1 MKKKL
6 KEKLKK
12 MKLNDRVKHGYA
24 VAVKC
29 MIATGLVAII
39 GLGVLDLR
47 FNDYVKG
54 AQKTDTA
61 VKDSIINIDNAARN
75 VREMALNDDKT
86 TYSTYKKNFET
97 ELTGSQEQISV
108 IKSTNIIDE
117 SLYNEYVT
125 ALNEWATVG
134 YDIINQ
140 IEKGDIGGAKNKI
153 HNVCTPALNNL
164 MSIADRMDAVTD
176 KETNSAVILC
186 NVVAIIGVGITILFI
201 ILAVII
207 SRRIGTTIVGL
218 IMEPIQEIGKI
229 ADDLADGNLHTELE
243 YHSDDELGFL
253 AHSLRSSIRTLNSYV
268 SDISRAM
275 KQFSSGDFDIQP
287 QVEWKG
293 DFEEILDSFMAFEG
307 SMADMVK
314 NLQKVADQ
322 VSEGSD
328 QVAESSTELAEGA
341 TNQAA
346 AIQELTASLTSV
358 YERVSQNSQNAKDV
372 SDKVGELGT
381 QLDSSNGKMSEMVD
395 SMQEIN
401 RSSNEISKIIATIND
416 IASQTNLLALN
427 ASIEAA
433 RAGDA
438 GRGFAVVADQVAV
451 LAAQSAEAAKESSA
465 LIESSV
471 KAVENGMV
479 IANDTAVQL
488 GGVVE
493 NSKAIVVEVNDIA
506 EALDA
511 QTEAIKQV
519 DEGVE
524 QINDVV
530 QTNSATSE
538 ECAAASQ
545 QMSSQADA
553 LKELIS
559 KLKIAHF

>member
-1 MKKKL
+1 MR
-6 KEKLKK
+6 EKLRK
-12 MKLNDRVKHGYA
+12 MKLNNRIKHSY
-24 VAVKC
+24 VMVIKM
-29 MIATGLVAII
+29 MIATGIVAVICL
-39 GLGVLDLR
+39 GLLDLR
-47 FNDYVKG
+47 FNDYVRG

-61 VKDSIINIDNAARN
+61 VKVSIINIDNAARN
-75 VREMALNDDKT
+75 VREMALNDDKA

-97 ELTGSQEQISV
+97 ELKDSQKQIDI

-117 SLYNEYVT
+117 SLYNDYVK
-125 ALNEWATVG
+125 ALNDWATVG

-140 IEKGDIGGAKNKI
+140 IENGDIAGAKNKI

-164 MSIADRMDAVTD
+164 TSIADKMDDVTE
-176 KETNSAVILC
+176 KETNNAVALCNIVAIAGVAVI
-186 NVVAIIGVGITILFI
+186 IIFI
-201 ILAVII
+201 ILAAII
-207 SRRIGTTIVGL
+207 SGRIGDIIVEL
-218 IMEPIQEIGKI
+218 IISPIKDVEKV
-229 ADDLADGNLHTELE
+229 ADDLAEGNLHTELT
-243 YHSDDELGFL
+243 YYSDDELGFL
-253 AHSLRSSIRTLNSYV
+253 ADSLRSSIKTLDSYV

-275 KQFSSGDFDIQP
+275 KQFSNGDFNVHPEVD
-287 QVEWKG
+287 WKG
-293 DFEEILDSFMAFEG
+293 DFKEILDSFMTFEM
-307 SMADMVK
+307 SMTDMVK
-314 NLQKVADQ
+314 NLQNVADQ

-328 QVAESSTELAEGA
+328 QVAESSTELAQGA

-346 AIQELTASLTSV
+346 AVQELTASLTSV
-358 YERVSQNSQNAKDV
+358 YERVSQNSQSAKDV
-372 SDKVGELGT
+372 SGEVGQLGI
-381 QLDSSNGKMSEMVD
+381 QLDSSNGKMNEMVD
-395 SMQEIN
+395 SMKEIN
-401 RSSNEISKIIATIND
+401 RSSNEISKIIETINE

-438 GRGFAVVADQVAV
+438 GKGFAVVADQVAV
-451 LAAQSAEAAKESSA
+451 LAAQSADAARESA
-465 LIESSV
+465 LLIESSV

-493 NSKAIVVEVNDIA
+493 NSRAIVGKVNGIA

-519 DEGVE
+519 NEGVE

-545 QMSSQADA
+545 QMNSQADN
-553 LKELIS
+553 LKQLIS
-559 KLKIAHF
+559 TFKVADI

>member
-1 MKKKL
+1 MR
-6 KEKLKK
+6 EKLRK
-12 MKLNDRVKHGYA
+12 MKLNNRIKHSY
-24 VAVKC
+24 VMVIKM
-29 MIATGLVAII
+29 MIATGIVAVICL
-39 GLGVLDLR
+39 GLLDLR
-47 FNDYVKG
+47 FNDYVRG

-61 VKDSIINIDNAARN
+61 VKVSIINIDNAARN
-75 VREMALNDDKT
+75 VREMALNDDKA

-97 ELTGSQEQISV
+97 ELKDSQEQIDI

-117 SLYNEYVT
+117 SLYNDYVK
-125 ALNEWATVG
+125 ALNDWATVG

-140 IEKGDIGGAKNKI
+140 IENGDIAGAKNKI

-164 MSIADRMDAVTD
+164 TSIADKMDDVTE
-176 KETNSAVILC
+176 KETNNAVALCNIVAIAGVAVI
-186 NVVAIIGVGITILFI
+186 IIFI
-201 ILAVII
+201 ILAAII
-207 SRRIGTTIVGL
+207 SGRIGDIIVEL
-218 IMEPIQEIGKI
+218 IISPIKDVEKV
-229 ADDLADGNLHTELE
+229 ADDLAEGNLHTELT
-243 YHSDDELGFL
+243 YYSDDELGFL
-253 AHSLRSSIRTLNSYV
+253 ADSLRSSIKTLDSYV

-275 KQFSSGDFDIQP
+275 KQFSNGDFNVHPEVD
-287 QVEWKG
+287 WKG
-293 DFEEILDSFMAFEG
+293 DFKEILDSFMTFET
-307 SMADMVK
+307 SMTDMVK
-314 NLQKVADQ
+314 NLQNVADQ

-328 QVAESSTELAEGA
+328 QVAESSTELAQGA

-346 AIQELTASLTSV
+346 AVQELTASLTSV
-358 YERVSQNSQNAKDV
+358 YDRVSQNSQSAKDV
-372 SDKVGELGT
+372 SGEVGQLGI
-381 QLDSSNGKMSEMVD
+381 QLDSSNGKMNEMVD
-395 SMQEIN
+395 SMKEIN
-401 RSSNEISKIIATIND
+401 RSSNEISKIIETINE

-438 GRGFAVVADQVAV
+438 GKGFAVVADQVAV
-451 LAAQSAEAAKESSA
+451 LAAQSADAARESA
-465 LIESSV
+465 LLIESSV

-493 NSKAIVVEVNDIA
+493 NSRAIVGKVNGIA

-519 DEGVE
+519 NEGVE

-545 QMSSQADA
+545 QMNSQADN
-553 LKELIS
+553 LKQLIS
-559 KLKIAHF
+559 TFKVADI

>member
-1 MKKKL
+1 MT
-6 KEKLKK
+6 EKLKK
-12 MKLNDRVKHGYA
+12 MKLNDRIRHGYA
-24 VAVKC
+24 MVIKN
-29 MIATGLVAII
+29 MIVTGFVAII
-39 GLGVLDLR
+39 CLGMLDLR
-47 FNDYVKG
+47 FNDYVRG

-61 VKDSIINIDNAARN
+61 VKESIINIDNAARN
-75 VREMALNDDKT
+75 IREMALNDDKT

-97 ELTGSQEQISV
+97 ELKDSQEQIDI

-117 SLYNEYVT
+117 SLYNEYVK

-164 MSIADRMDAVTD
+164 MSIADKMDDVTN
-176 KETNSAVILC
+176 KETNSAVVLC
-186 NVVAIIGVGITILFI
+186 NVVAISGAAVIIIFI

-207 SRRIGTTIVGL
+207 SKKVGNTITGL
-218 IMEPIQEIGKI
+218 IIAPIKDIEKV
-229 ADDLADGNLHTELE
+229 ADDLAEGNLHTELT

-275 KQFSSGDFDIQP
+275 KQFSTGNFDVQP
-287 QVEWKG
+287 EVEWKG
-293 DFEEILDSFMAFEG
+293 DFEEILDSFMAFER

-358 YERVSQNSQNAKDV
+358 YERVSQNSQSAKDV
-372 SDKVGELGT
+372 SGKVGELGT
-381 QLDSSNGKMSEMVD
+381 QLDSSNGKMTEMVD
-395 SMQEIN
+395 SMKEIN
-401 RSSNEISKIIATIND
+401 RSSNEISKIIETIND

-438 GRGFAVVADQVAV
+438 GKGFAVVADQVAV
-451 LAAQSAEAAKESSA
+451 LAAQSADAARESAS

-479 IANDTAVQL
+479 IANDTAIQL

-493 NSKAIVVEVNDIA
+493 NSKAIVGEVNDIA

-545 QMSSQADA
+545 QMSSQAEA

-559 KLKIAHF
+559 KLKIAHFKK

>member
-1 MKKKL
+1 MR
-6 KEKLKK
+6 EKLRK
-12 MKLNDRVKHGYA
+12 MKLNNRIKHSY
-24 VAVKC
+24 VMVIKM
-29 MIATGLVAII
+29 MIATGIVAVICL
-39 GLGVLDLR
+39 GLLDLR
-47 FNDYVKG
+47 FNDYVRG

-61 VKDSIINIDNAARN
+61 VKVSIINIDNAARN
-75 VREMALNDDKT
+75 VREMALNDDKA

-97 ELTGSQEQISV
+97 ELKDSQEQIDI

-117 SLYNEYVT
+117 SLYNDYVK
-125 ALNEWATVG
+125 ALNDWATVG

-140 IEKGDIGGAKNKI
+140 IENGDIAGAKNKI

-164 MSIADRMDAVTD
+164 TSIADKMDDVTE
-176 KETNSAVILC
+176 KETNNAVALCNIVAIAGVAVI
-186 NVVAIIGVGITILFI
+186 IIFI
-201 ILAVII
+201 ILAAII
-207 SRRIGTTIVGL
+207 SGRIGDIIVEL
-218 IMEPIQEIGKI
+218 IISPIKDVEKV
-229 ADDLADGNLHTELE
+229 ADDLAEGNLHTELT
-243 YHSDDELGFL
+243 YYSDDELGFL
-253 AHSLRSSIRTLNSYV
+253 ADSLRSSIKTLDSYV

-275 KQFSSGDFDIQP
+275 KQFSNGDFNVHPEVD
-287 QVEWKG
+287 WKG
-293 DFEEILDSFMAFEG
+293 DFKEILDSFMTFEM
-307 SMADMVK
+307 SMTDMVK
-314 NLQKVADQ
+314 NLQNVADQ

-328 QVAESSTELAEGA
+328 QVAESSTELAQGA

-346 AIQELTASLTSV
+346 AVQELTASLTSV
-358 YERVSQNSQNAKDV
+358 YDRVSQNSQSAKDV
-372 SDKVGELGT
+372 SGEVGQLGI
-381 QLDSSNGKMSEMVD
+381 QLDSSNGKMNEMVD
-395 SMQEIN
+395 SMKEIN
-401 RSSNEISKIIATIND
+401 RSSNEISKIIETINE

-438 GRGFAVVADQVAV
+438 GKGFAVVADQVAV
-451 LAAQSAEAAKESSA
+451 LAAQSADAARESA
-465 LIESSV
+465 LLIESSV

-493 NSKAIVVEVNDIA
+493 NSRAIVGKVNGIA

-519 DEGVE
+519 NEGVE

-545 QMSSQADA
+545 QMNSQADN
-553 LKELIS
+553 LKQLIS
-559 KLKIAHF
+559 TFKVADI

>member
-1 MKKKL
+1 MR
-6 KEKLKK
+6 EKLRK
-12 MKLNDRVKHGYA
+12 MKLNDRIKHSY
-24 VAVKC
+24 VMVIKM
-29 MIATGLVAII
+29 MIATGIVAVICL
-39 GLGVLDLR
+39 GLLDLR
-47 FNDYVKG
+47 FNDYVRG

-61 VKDSIINIDNAARN
+61 VKVSIINIDNAARN
-75 VREMALNDDKT
+75 VREMALNDDKA

-97 ELTGSQEQISV
+97 ELKDSQEQIDI

-117 SLYNEYVT
+117 SLYNDYVK
-125 ALNEWATVG
+125 ALNDWATVG

-140 IEKGDIGGAKNKI
+140 IENGDIAGAKNKI

-164 MSIADRMDAVTD
+164 TSIADKMDDVTE
-176 KETNSAVILC
+176 KETNNAVALCNIVAIAGVAVI
-186 NVVAIIGVGITILFI
+186 IIFI
-201 ILAVII
+201 ILAAII
-207 SRRIGTTIVGL
+207 SGRIGDIIVEL
-218 IMEPIQEIGKI
+218 IISPIKDVEKV
-229 ADDLADGNLHTELE
+229 ADDLAEGNLHTELT
-243 YHSDDELGFL
+243 YYSDDELGFL
-253 AHSLRSSIRTLNSYV
+253 ADSLRSSIKTLDSYV

-275 KQFSSGDFDIQP
+275 KQFSNGDFNVHPEVD
-287 QVEWKG
+287 WKG
-293 DFEEILDSFMAFEG
+293 DFKEILDSFMTFEM
-307 SMADMVK
+307 SMTDMVK
-314 NLQKVADQ
+314 NLQNVADQ

-328 QVAESSTELAEGA
+328 QVAESSTELAQGA

-346 AIQELTASLTSV
+346 AVQELTASLTSV
-358 YERVSQNSQNAKDV
+358 YDRVSQNSQSAKDV
-372 SDKVGELGT
+372 SGEVGQLGI
-381 QLDSSNGKMSEMVD
+381 QLDSSNGKMNEMVD
-395 SMQEIN
+395 SMKEIN
-401 RSSNEISKIIATIND
+401 RSSNEISKIIETINE

-438 GRGFAVVADQVAV
+438 GKGFAVVADQVAV
-451 LAAQSAEAAKESSA
+451 LAAQSADAARESA
-465 LIESSV
+465 LLIESSV

-493 NSKAIVVEVNDIA
+493 NSRAIVGKVNGIA

-519 DEGVE
+519 NEGVE

-545 QMSSQADA
+545 QMNSQADN
-553 LKELIS
+553 LKQLIS
-559 KLKIAHF
+559 TFKVADI

>member
-1 MKKKL
+1 MR
-6 KEKLKK
+6 EKLRK
-12 MKLNDRVKHGYA
+12 MKLNNRIKHSY
-24 VAVKC
+24 VMVIKM
-29 MIATGLVAII
+29 MIATGIVAVICL
-39 GLGVLDLR
+39 GLLDLR
-47 FNDYVKG
+47 FNDYVRG

-61 VKDSIINIDNAARN
+61 VKVSIINIDNAARN
-75 VREMALNDDKT
+75 VREMALNDDKA

-97 ELTGSQEQISV
+97 ELKDSQEQIDI

-117 SLYNEYVT
+117 SLYNDYVK
-125 ALNEWATVG
+125 ALNDWATVG

-140 IEKGDIGGAKNKI
+140 IENGDIAGAKNKI

-164 MSIADRMDAVTD
+164 TSIADKMEDVTE
-176 KETNSAVILC
+176 KETNNAVALCNIVAIAGVAVI
-186 NVVAIIGVGITILFI
+186 IIFI
-201 ILAVII
+201 ILAAII
-207 SRRIGTTIVGL
+207 SGRIGDIIVEL
-218 IMEPIQEIGKI
+218 IISPIKDVEKV
-229 ADDLADGNLHTELE
+229 ADDLAEGNLHTELT
-243 YHSDDELGFL
+243 YYSDDELGFL
-253 AHSLRSSIRTLNSYV
+253 ADSLRSSIKTLDSYV

-275 KQFSSGDFDIQP
+275 KQFSNGDFNVHPEVD
-287 QVEWKG
+287 WKG
-293 DFEEILDSFMAFEG
+293 DFKEILDSFMTFET
-307 SMADMVK
+307 SMTDMVK
-314 NLQKVADQ
+314 NLQNVADQ

-328 QVAESSTELAEGA
+328 QVAESSTELAQGA

-346 AIQELTASLTSV
+346 AVQELTASLTSV
-358 YERVSQNSQNAKDV
+358 YDRVSQNSQSAKDV
-372 SDKVGELGT
+372 SGEVGQLGI
-381 QLDSSNGKMSEMVD
+381 QLDSSNGKMNEMVD
-395 SMQEIN
+395 SMKEIN
-401 RSSNEISKIIATIND
+401 RSSNEISKIIETINE

-438 GRGFAVVADQVAV
+438 GKGFAVVADQVAV
-451 LAAQSAEAAKESSA
+451 LAAQSADAARESA
-465 LIESSV
+465 LLIESSV

-493 NSKAIVVEVNDIA
+493 NSRAIVGKVNGIA

-519 DEGVE
+519 NEGVE

-545 QMSSQADA
+545 QMNSQADN
-553 LKELIS
+553 LKQLIS
-559 KLKIAHF
+559 TFKVADI

>member
-1 MKKKL
+1 MR
-6 KEKLKK
+6 EKLRK
-12 MKLNDRVKHGYA
+12 MKLNDRIKHSY
-24 VAVKC
+24 VMVIKM
-29 MIATGLVAII
+29 MIATGIVAVICL
-39 GLGVLDLR
+39 GLLDLR
-47 FNDYVKG
+47 FNDYVRG

-61 VKDSIINIDNAARN
+61 VKVSIINIDNAARN
-75 VREMALNDDKT
+75 VREMALNDDKA

-97 ELTGSQEQISV
+97 ELKDSQEQIDI

-117 SLYNEYVT
+117 SLYNDYVK
-125 ALNEWATVG
+125 ALNDWATVG

-140 IEKGDIGGAKNKI
+140 IENGDIAGAKNKI

-164 MSIADRMDAVTD
+164 TSIADKMDNVTE
-176 KETNSAVILC
+176 KETNNAVALCNIVAIAGVAVI
-186 NVVAIIGVGITILFI
+186 IIFI
-201 ILAVII
+201 ILAAII
-207 SRRIGTTIVGL
+207 SGRIGDIIVEL
-218 IMEPIQEIGKI
+218 IISPIKDVEKV
-229 ADDLADGNLHTELE
+229 ADDLAEGNLHTELT
-243 YHSDDELGFL
+243 YYSDDELGFL
-253 AHSLRSSIRTLNSYV
+253 ADSLRSSIKTLDSYV

-275 KQFSSGDFDIQP
+275 KQFSNGDFNVHPEVD
-287 QVEWKG
+287 WKG
-293 DFEEILDSFMAFEG
+293 DFKEILDSFMTFEM
-307 SMADMVK
+307 SMTDMVK
-314 NLQKVADQ
+314 NLQNVADQ

-328 QVAESSTELAEGA
+328 QVAESSTELAQGA

-346 AIQELTASLTSV
+346 AVQELTASLTSV
-358 YERVSQNSQNAKDV
+358 YDRVSQNSQSAKDV
-372 SDKVGELGT
+372 SGEVGQLGI
-381 QLDSSNGKMSEMVD
+381 QLDSSNGKMNEMVD
-395 SMQEIN
+395 SMKEIN
-401 RSSNEISKIIATIND
+401 RSSNEISKIIETINE

-438 GRGFAVVADQVAV
+438 GKGFAVVADQVAV
-451 LAAQSAEAAKESSA
+451 LAAQSADAARESA
-465 LIESSV
+465 LLIESSV

-493 NSKAIVVEVNDIA
+493 NSRAIVGKVNGIA

-519 DEGVE
+519 NEGVE

-545 QMSSQADA
+545 QMNSQADN
-553 LKELIS
+553 LKQLIS
-559 KLKIAHF
+559 TFKVADI

>member
-1 MKKKL
+1 MR
-6 KEKLKK
+6 EKLRK
-12 MKLNDRVKHGYA
+12 MKLNNRIKHSY
-24 VAVKC
+24 VMVIKM
-29 MIATGLVAII
+29 MIATGLVAVICL
-39 GLGVLDLR
+39 GLLDLR
-47 FNDYVKG
+47 FNDYVRG

-61 VKDSIINIDNAARN
+61 VKVSIINIDNAARN
-75 VREMALNDDKT
+75 VREMALNDDKA

-97 ELTGSQEQISV
+97 ELKDSQEQIDI

-117 SLYNEYVT
+117 SLYNDYVK
-125 ALNEWATVG
+125 ALNDWATVG

-140 IEKGDIGGAKNKI
+140 IENGDIAGAKNKI

-164 MSIADRMDAVTD
+164 TSIADKMEDVTE
-176 KETNSAVILC
+176 KETNNAVALCNIVAIAGVAVI
-186 NVVAIIGVGITILFI
+186 IIFI
-201 ILAVII
+201 ILAAII
-207 SRRIGTTIVGL
+207 SGRIGDIIVEL
-218 IMEPIQEIGKI
+218 IISPIKDVEKV
-229 ADDLADGNLHTELE
+229 ADDLAEGNLHTELT
-243 YHSDDELGFL
+243 YYSDDELGFL
-253 AHSLRSSIRTLNSYV
+253 ADSLRSSIKTLDSYV

-275 KQFSSGDFDIQP
+275 KQFSNGDFNVHPEVD
-287 QVEWKG
+287 WKG
-293 DFEEILDSFMAFEG
+293 DFKEILDSFMTFET
-307 SMADMVK
+307 SMTDMVK
-314 NLQKVADQ
+314 NLQNVADQ

-328 QVAESSTELAEGA
+328 QVAESSTELAQGA

-346 AIQELTASLTSV
+346 AVQELTASLTSV
-358 YERVSQNSQNAKDV
+358 YDRVSQNSQSAKDV
-372 SDKVGELGT
+372 SGEVGQLGI
-381 QLDSSNGKMSEMVD
+381 QLDSSNGKMNEMVD
-395 SMQEIN
+395 SMKEIN
-401 RSSNEISKIIATIND
+401 RSSNEISKIIETINE

-438 GRGFAVVADQVAV
+438 GKGFAVVADQVAV
-451 LAAQSAEAAKESSA
+451 LAAQSADAARESA
-465 LIESSV
+465 LLIESSV

-493 NSKAIVVEVNDIA
+493 NSRAIVGKVNGIA

-519 DEGVE
+519 NEGVE

-545 QMSSQADA
+545 QMNSQADN
-553 LKELIS
+553 LKQLIS
-559 KLKIAHF
+559 TFKVADI